1 MNLPRSRLHLY
12 AAFSSAASF
21 RFLASNS
28 SGLRF
33 PSAECMRTLL
43 KKHSMC
49 SNISSVD
56 RSLASRVRALGF
68 YEAHERLRRCV
79 APRRRY
85 ESHRGL
91 DAGAAHGPAQKRGDV
106 PAAVIRGD
114 LDRSAIMRD
123 HMPMTI
129 ARCGRPWRVPT

>member
-43 KKHSMC
+43 
-49 SNISSVD
+49 
-56 RSLASRVRALGF
+56 
-68 YEAHERLRRCV
+68 
-79 APRRRY
+79 
-85 ESHRGL
+85 
-91 DAGAAHGPAQKRGDV
+91 
-106 PAAVIRGD
+106 
-114 LDRSAIMRD
+114 
-123 HMPMTI
+123 
-129 ARCGRPWRVPT
+129 

>member
-56 RSLASRVRALGF
+56 RSLASRVRAC
-68 YEAHERLRRCV
+68 AHLAFMRPMSDSVAALPHGDDMNPIEGSMP
-79 APRRRY
+79 APRMVPPRSGETYRLP
-85 ESHRGL
+85 SS
-91 DAGAAHGPAQKRGDV
+91 GATWTV
-106 PAAVIRGD
+106 P
-114 LDRSAIMRD
+114 RSCG
-123 HMPMTI
+123 TI
-129 ARCGRPWRVPT
+129 CP